1 MYKHLTLASL
11 TIRPGSTDMLNM
23 PSKIGGT
30 LYPSEWKK
38 LGMVEKINE
47 THTQTEKNKVKFA
60 RGSVF

>member
-11 TIRPGSTDMLNM
+11 TIRPGSADMLNM

-30 LYPSEWKK
+30 PYPSEWKK
-38 LGMVEKINE
+38 LEDSEKHRQN
-47 THTQTEKNKVKFA
+47 HLQAEKNKVKFV

>member
-11 TIRPGSTDMLNM
+11 TIRPGSTDILNF
-23 PSKIGGT
+23 PSVIGGKH
-30 LYPSEWKK
+30 YDSEWKK
-38 LGMVEKINE
+38 LEIVEKINE

>member
-30 LYPSEWKK
+30 LYQSE
-38 LGMVEKINE
+38 
-47 THTQTEKNKVKFA
+47 
-60 RGSVF
+60 